1 MIIEVTQTQTKTM
14 DVVIDPL
21 KVIVQMWYDWR
32 ESIGVPRNSPV
43 FGGYWMESKDD
54 GTGLDIWSR
63 LRLATRDEIV
73 TFESFKQMMEIA
85 AKM

>member
-1 MIIEVTQTQTKTM
+1 MIVEATQTKTI

-32 ESIGVPRNSPV
+32 ESINVPRNSPV
-43 FGGYWMESKDD
+43 FGGYWMES
-54 GTGLDIWSR
+54 TGDEGQEVWSR

-85 AKM
+85 AKIG

>member
-1 MIIEVTQTQTKTM
+1 MIVEATQTKTI

-32 ESIGVPRNSPV
+32 ESINVPRNSPV
-43 FGGYWMESKDD
+43 FGGYWMES
-54 GTGLDIWSR
+54 TGDEGQEIWSR

-73 TFESFKQMMEIA
+73 TFEAFKQMMEIA
-85 AKM
+85 AKIG